1 MISNTEN
8 AGFYVSC
15 LQQQPDVNNQY
26 MEHIYCSRKNTPP
39 ENTFVHPSVLLIPR
53 ALNIK

>member
-39 ENTFVHPSVLLIPR
+39 ENTFVHPSVLLDPR